1 MTAQSPVP
9 RSYRAGVRPGSRRP
23 GRGPRTGRYPRP
35 VDRGRDAWRA
45 ARGPVGVLALLTFA
59 LYAGYGCTRY
69 VQYLAAGW
77 DLGIFDQAVRAYS
90 RFQAPL
96 VPLKGPHYN
105 LLGDHFHPVIAVLA
119 PLYWLWDDP
128 RTLLLA
134 QAALFAASVV
144 IVHRFARR
152 RTSAR
157 WSTVLAAGYALGWPL
172 QAAADFDVHEVAFA
186 VPLLAWAI
194 DALDRRADRALLVAG
209 LVLLL
214 VREDMGAV
222 VVLLGLLRLALGWA
236 DGGRTGRAPTR
247 AARHTAPSPVQDT
260 PWGAV
265 PRRVLDRWR
274 GRAARARV
282 RGPAAHARAGLTRGG
297 LVGGGLVVAGV
308 VGYLVATVLVLPHF
322 SPTGRFGYWSYDALG
337 PDLPSA
343 LASIAR
349 HPVHAA
355 QLFVT
360 PHVKL
365 VTLAWLFGLLL
376 LLPLRSPYVLLAV
389 PLLAERFWSSRENLW
404 TTEFHYSAVVWP
416 VLVLAA
422 VDGAQRLVPRWRPAL
437 TAALAVVVL
446 AVPVMGTATT
456 SGLWPLHRLVTG
468 AAFRWTPHM
477 ADQAAILALVP
488 PGTCVEADDRLTPHL
503 TRTNRVSVPTRLGRP
518 PDLVVLDLTQQ
529 TVGFQLP
536 PPQVVRARVLAQ
548 GYRVAARRGPLVLLR
563 RPGYAGPSPACAP

>member
-1 MTAQSPVP
+1 MTAQSPVR
-9 RSYRAGVRPGSRRP
+9 RSYRARVPPGPRRS

-45 ARGPVGVLALLTFA
+45 ARSPAGALALLSFV

-69 VQYLAAGW
+69 LQYLAAGW
-77 DLGIFDQAVRAYS
+77 DLGIFDQAVRDYS

-186 VPLLAWAI
+186 VPLLAWAV

-222 VVLLGLLRLALGWA
+222 VVVLGLLRLALGRA
-236 DGGRTGRAPTR
+236 DRRRT
-247 AARHTAPSPVQDT
+247 D
-260 PWGAV
+260 
-265 PRRVLDRWR
+265 RR
-274 GRAARARV
+274 
-282 RGPAAHARAGLTRGG
+282 RAGGA
-297 LVGGGLVVAGV
+297 LVGGGLVVAGI
-308 VGYLVATVLVLPHF
+308 VGYLVATALVLPHF

-343 LASIAR
+343 LASIVR

-365 VTLAWLFGLLL
+365 VTLAWLFGALL

-422 VDGAQRLVPRWRPAL
+422 VDGAQRLVPRWRAAL

-446 AVPVMGTATT
+446 AVPVLGTATT

-518 PDLVVLDLTQQ
+518 PDLVVLDLTQH

-548 GYRVAARRGPLVLLR
+548 GYRVVDTRGPLVLLR